1 MFTVSILMKRF
12 DLYLTHSMHFSV
24 FDLSLNNSTQ
34 ATEVCINVSV
44 KPVDHDLQHDPK
56 NI

>member
-1 MFTVSILMKRF
+1 MN
-12 DLYLTHSMHFSV
+12 YLTNNMNFSV
-24 FDLSLNNSTQ
+24 FGLSLNNSTQ
-34 ATEVCINVSV
+34 ATYVCMNVSV